1 MADTN
6 PANFANLPKEK
17 VQEIASKGGKASH
30 GATGDAHA
38 DELAKAGRNPD
49 GTFIA
54 GGAAA
59 KEAGHHSH
67 DNDEG
72 KEAEDN
78 GRRADGTFTKGSLFT
93 QCLLLHRTDVVTLR
107 IGSEAAKE
115 AGHIGGLQAHG
126 KEDGDDKKE
135 SGRREDGTFVPGSE
149 AAKEG
154 MSYHSS
160 LLQPVPS
167 LTLSSGPQ
175 GWSRSRGQQLSL
187 RMMTNKIMKRW
198 FTCIAVDMSGMRRGY
213 ERR

>member
-30 GATGDAHA
+30 GTTGSTGDSHA

-59 KEAGHHSH
+59 KEAGHNSH
-67 DNDEG
+67 DNDG
-72 KEAEDN
+72 KKEAEKEEVDS
-78 GRRADGTFTKGSLFT
+78 GRRADGTFTKGNPFA
-93 QCLLLHRTDVVTLR
+93 QCPTLDCTDAFVLC

-115 AGHIGGLQAHG
+115 AGHIGGLHAHG
-126 KEDGDDKKE
+126 KEDGDDKE
-135 SGRREDGTFVPGSE
+135 NAGRREDGTFMPGSE

-154 MSYHSS
+154 NSGT
-160 LLQPVPS
+160 LLQADPP
-167 LTLSSGPQ
+167 LTF
-175 GWSRSRGQQLSL
+175 
-187 RMMTNKIMKRW
+187 I
-198 FTCIAVDMSGMRRGY
+198 
-213 ERR
+213 

>member
-30 GATGDAHA
+30 GATGDSHA

-67 DNDEG
+67 DNDG
-72 KEAEDN
+72 KEESEDN
-78 GRRADGTFTKGSLFT
+78 GRRADGTFTKGELFI
-93 QCLLLHRTDVVTLR
+93 QCLNLSHANVITLR

-115 AGHIGGLQAHG
+115 AGHIGGLHAHG
-126 KEDGDDKKE
+126 KEDADDKKE
-135 SGRREDGTFVPGSE
+135 DGRREDGTFVPGSE

-154 MSYHSS
+154 MSHHVS
-160 LLQPVPS
+160 LLQTNYLADFIQRATKVVSQPLP
-167 LTLSSGPQ
+167 TT
-175 GWSRSRGQQLSL
+175 QLECGHEQDHEA
-187 RMMTNKIMKRW
+187 KVYVH
-198 FTCIAVDMSGMRRGY
+198 CG
-213 ERR
+213 